1 MNTAN
6 HNRLNFD
13 FLTEL
18 AQSNPS
24 EFERLRMDAIES
36 YITTLPAERQQR
48 MRRLQWRIDQER
60 RNHSPMGACLRLS
73 KMMWDHL
80 LSPGGLVGLLH
91 GHRPGEREQGRV
103 IPFPDDQRPLTPLPK
118 TPI

>member
-1 MNTAN
+1 MNIVN
-6 HNRLNFD
+6 HNRLDFD
-13 FLTEL
+13 HLTEL

-24 EFERLRMDAIES
+24 EFERLRMDTIES

-60 RNHSPMGACLRLS
+60 RNSSPMGACLKLS

-80 LSPGGLVGLLH
+80 LGPGGLIGLLH
-91 GHRPGEREQGRV
+91 GHGPGDRQQASV
-103 IPFPDDQRPLTPLPK
+103 IPLPAPQRPLTPLPK
-118 TPI
+118 PPI